1 MTRCIATLTLAAL
14 LATVCVSTA
23 EAGLFGWRSYRPHYH
38 APRVE
43 YRRVDPTSY
52 HDYSAVRIIRHVNDP
67 SMFRDESGY
76 GES

>member
-1 MTRCIATLTLAAL
+1 MKRIIASFVLGTLVASLS
-14 LATVCVSTA
+14 VSTA
-23 EAGLFGWRSYRPHYH
+23 EAGLFGWRSHRPHYH

-43 YRRVDPTSY
+43 YRRIDPTSRY
-52 HDYSAVRIIRHVNDP
+52 DYEPVRIFRHVNDP